1 MRYNENGLIY
11 KYEPVNEEW
20 NGIAESVL
28 SDWHVT
34 SDVLPAHVLSVQYI
48 DDKLPP
54 LTDDVTV
61 LLSMGI
67 EFGNVGLGGEI
78 MPVKRAGCGKILLCR

>member
-1 MRYNENGLIY
+1 MLTENGLIY